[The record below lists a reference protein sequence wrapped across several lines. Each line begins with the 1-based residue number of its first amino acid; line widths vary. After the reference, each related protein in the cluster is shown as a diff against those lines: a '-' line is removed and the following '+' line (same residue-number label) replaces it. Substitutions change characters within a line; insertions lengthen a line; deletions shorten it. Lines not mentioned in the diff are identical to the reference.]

1 MAMSQ
6 PRNEAD
12 NLFEIIKMRYGDRV
26 TADELEEMRKGLD
39 AILDASKAMRAV
51 KLENGDE
58 PYQFFEPYRGEK

>member
-1 MAMSQ
+1 MSH

-12 NLFEIIKMRYGDRV
+12 KLFEIIKARYGDRV

-39 AILDASKAMRAV
+39 AILDAAKAMRAV

-58 PYQFFEPYRGEK
+58 PYQFFKPYQGEK